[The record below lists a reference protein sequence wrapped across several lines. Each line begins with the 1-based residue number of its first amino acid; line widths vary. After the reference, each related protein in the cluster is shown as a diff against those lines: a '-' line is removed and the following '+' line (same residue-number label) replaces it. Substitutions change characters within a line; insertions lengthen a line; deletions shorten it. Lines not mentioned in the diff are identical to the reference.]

1 MNTQWRY
8 CPVALALMATLW
20 PLAGWGESY
29 FNPAFLSDDTANVAD
44 LSRFE
49 KGHQQAPGVYRVD
62 IWRNDEF
69 IGTQDVRF
77 EQADNTPPVA
87 GGLSP
92 CITRAMLDRFG
103 VNIAAFPELSNVQ
116 GDTCVPLT
124 TAIPGSETAFNFA
137 SLRLNVSLPQVAM
150 QNSAR
155 GYIPPEQWDEGIPA
169 ALLNYSFTGN
179 RGSDDDSYYLNL
191 QSGLNYGAWRLRN
204 NGAWRYT
211 ESNGQRHGSWQNIGT
226 WAQRTIIPLK
236 SELVLGDSNTGNDVF
251 DSVGFRG
258 GRLYSSD
265 SMYPDSLQG
274 YAPTVRGIARTPA
287 KVVIRQ
293 NGYVI
298 YQSYVQPGAFA
309 ITDLNPTS
317 SSGDLEVTVEEKD
330 GSQQRYTVPYSTVPL
345 LQREGRWKYDL
356 VAGDYRSGNSEQD
369 TPFFTQGTM
378 IAGLADGYTLYGGTQ
393 LASRY
398 TAIAIGAG
406 KNLGDWGRFHL
417 ISPMPAASLPMTAA
431 MKGSPCGSCTPNP
444 LTDSAPT
451 SSCWAIATRPKASTP
466 LTMWPGAQWKATSM
480 ATIRTMTACLTCRAI
495 TT

>member
-1 MNTQWRY
+1 MKNHQGRY
-8 CPVALALMATLW
+8 CPVALALMAALW
-20 PLAGWGESY
+20 PQAGWSESY
-29 FNPAFLSDDTANVAD
+29 FNPAFLSDDTASVAD

-49 KGHQQAPGVYRVD
+49 QGHQQAPGVYRVD

-77 EQADNTPPVA
+77 EQAENTPPVA

-103 VNIAAFPELSNVQ
+103 VNVAAFPELAQVQ
-116 GDTCVPLT
+116 GEACVPLT
-124 TAIPGSETAFNFA
+124 TAIPGSETVFNFA
-137 SLRLNVSLPQVAM
+137 SQRLNVSLPQVAL

-179 RGSDDDSYYLNL
+179 RGSEDDSYYLNL

-211 ESNGQRHGSWQNIGT
+211 QTNGQRHSEWQNIGT
-226 WAQRTIIPLK
+226 WAQRTVIPLK

-251 DSVGFRG
+251 DSMGFRG
-258 GRLYSSD
+258 GRLFSSD

-287 KVVIRQ
+287 KVVVRQ

-330 GSQQRYTVPYSTVPL
+330 GT
-345 LQREGRWKYDL
+345 
-356 VAGDYRSGNSEQD
+356 
-369 TPFFTQGTM
+369 
-378 IAGLADGYTLYGGTQ
+378 
-393 LASRY
+393 
-398 TAIAIGAG
+398 
-406 KNLGDWGRFHL
+406 
-417 ISPMPAASLPMTAA
+417 
-431 MKGSPCGSCTPNP
+431 
-444 LTDSAPT
+444 
-451 SSCWAIATRPKASTP
+451 
-466 LTMWPGAQWKATSM
+466 
-480 ATIRTMTACLTCRAI
+480 
-495 TT
+495 